1 MHATLE
7 TTPALPTA
15 MLLQDF
21 QTQLLSLSPTEK
33 AQAIQIL
40 VQSLSNTW
48 TGIEKTPGIC
58 GGDARIANTRIPIWV
73 IVQARNLGNTEAD
86 LLADYPSLNAT
97 DLANAWTYATAHSAE
112 IAQAIQENEAA

>member
-1 MHATLE
+1 M
-7 TTPALPTA
+7 P
-15 MLLQDF
+15 LQDL

-73 IVQARNLGNTEAD
+73 IVQARQLGNTEAD
-86 LLADYPSLNAT
+86 ILANYPSLNAT
-97 DLANAWTYATAHSAE
+97 DLANAWTYATANPVE